1 MEGRILVTGGLG
13 FIGSAFIRRVARSG
27 RDVLNV
33 DAGTYASD
41 AARLEGL
48 GPDRVRTEKVDVA
61 EEAFLDL
68 ASRERPDA
76 IVHFAA
82 ESHVTRSEHA
92 AEAFFRTNVQGT
104 RRVMEAAERA
114 GVGLVVH
121 ISTDEVYGPCLG
133 EPFRE
138 EDKASGEGSA
148 TSPYARSKALADDIA
163 RSYSD
168 RLPVIVIR

>member
-13 FIGSAFIRRVARSG
+13 FIGSAFIRRVARNG

-41 AARLEGL
+41 AARLEGI

-68 ASRERPDA
+68 ASRERQDV

-82 ESHVTRSEHA
+82 ESHVHRSEDA
-92 AEAFFRTNVQGT
+92 AEACVRTDVTGT
-104 RRVMEAAERA
+104 GR
-114 GVGLVVH
+114 
-121 ISTDEVYGPCLG
+121 
-133 EPFRE
+133 
-138 EDKASGEGSA
+138 
-148 TSPYARSKALADDIA
+148 
-163 RSYSD
+163 
-168 RLPVIVIR
+168 